1 MLKWNIVVRMPGE
14 MHAALNKVFTPRHSK
29 EPQLPQKNL
38 TFLEKISG
46 LLFFRFYDCGP
57 FEGGPGQMS

>member
-1 MLKWNIVVRMPGE
+1 MPGE
-14 MHAALNKVFTPRHSK
+14 MHAVLNKVFTPRNSE
-29 EPQLPQKNL
+29 EPKLPQKIL